1 MTQRLINRL
10 NEKTPI
16 VMGILNVTPDSFS
29 DGGKFSNRDL
39 ALKHAHEMLQEG
51 AEIIDI
57 GGESTRP
64 GAQAVSIDD
73 ELQRT
78 IPVIE
83 ALHRETDVMI
93 SIDTSKPEVMKAAVE
108 AGACLV
114 NDVRA
119 LREPGALQMTAKLK
133 VPVCLMH
140 MQGEPR
146 SMQTEPCYVDVVGDV
161 KTFLRERIDASIA
174 AGIQKQHIIID
185 PGFGFGKTLEHNLL
199 LFQQLEKLH
208 ELEAPV
214 LVGVSRKSMIGMLL
228 ERPVEERLPASIA
241 MAGLATWLGAK
252 IIRVHDV
259 KETVDAVRMIHAI
272 KTV

>member
-1 MTQRLINRL
+1 MKNRL
-10 NEKTPI
+10 TARLQASEPL

-29 DGGKFSNRDL
+29 DGGHFTDHASAL
-39 ALKHAHEMLQEG
+39 AHVQKMVTEG
-51 AEIIDI
+51 AEIIDL

-73 ELQRT
+73 ELERT
-78 IPVIE
+78 IPVISLLQDE
-83 ALHRETDVMI
+83 LDVMI

-108 AGACLV
+108 AGACLI

-119 LREPGALQMTAKLK
+119 LREPGAIEMAAQLD

-146 SMQTEPCYVDVVGDV
+146 TMQAEPHYDDVVAEV
-161 KTFLRERIDASIA
+161 KTFLQAQLQACRD
-174 AGIQKQHIIID
+174 AGIQDDYLIID
-185 PGFGFGKTLEHNLL
+185 PGFGFGKNLKHNLK
-199 LFQQLEKLH
+199 LFQQLESLH
-208 ELEAPV
+208 QLNAPL
-214 LVGVSRKSMIGMLL
+214 LVGVSRKSMIEKLL
-228 ERPVEERLPASIA
+228 GRSVEERMPASVA
-241 MAGLATWLGAK
+241 MAGLATWMGAK
-252 IIRVHDV
+252 ILRVHDV